1 MQNPPTPIH
10 WGPPWLAPWRGLGA
24 PAWQQGCPGMPG
36 AEALTAVAAAQGVG
50 TPVHFVPAAAL
61 PPAEAYEH
69 FIFRTRRVPTRDNL
83 HDFFNGLCWLR
94 LPQLKARLNA
104 LQAGQIRCDGI
115 GAVRGPLRDAIT
127 VLDEN
132 GAVLLAPPALRE
144 ALQARDWPRLFIGLR
159 PLWQQATLLLV
170 GHALLEKL
178 VSPRKQITAHVLIGF
193 EATESIA
200 SIDANLAQA
209 LDAPTLARKP
219 FCPLPVLGVP
229 GWCAQNLNFSFYD
242 DPDVFRPPRK
252 PITHK
257 KNGVARLDSEPPNPT

>member
-1 MQNPPTPIH
+1 MQETLPPID
-10 WGPPWLAPWRGLGA
+10 WGQPWLTPWRGLGE
-24 PAWQQGCPGMPG
+24 PAWQQARQGVPV
-36 AEALTAVAAAQGVG
+36 AEALNQAAGGGPMRFVAAC
-50 TPVHFVPAAAL
+50 AL
-61 PPAEAYEH
+61 PAGEPYER
-69 FIFRTRRVPTRDNL
+69 FIFQARSVPTRDNL

-94 LPQLKARLNA
+94 FPQLKARLNA
-104 LQAGQIRCDGI
+104 LQAGQIRRDGI

-127 VLDEN
+127 VFDEN

-178 VSPRKQITAHVLIGF
+178 VSPRKPVTAHVFTTHAAI
-193 EATESIA
+193 ESV
-200 SIDANLAQA
+200 ANMDDWLAQT

-219 FCPLPVLGVP
+219 FSPLPVLGVP
-229 GWCAQNLNFSFYD
+229 GWWAQNLNFSFYD

-252 PITHK
+252 PIT
-257 KNGVARLDSEPPNPT
+257 T